1 MIKLTKLE
9 KHDISR
15 IAIPKYT
22 DLADFYIPDSN
33 ADSKKMMAKYVIET
47 YDLGELYGVK
57 STVSH
62 HILDFTYL
70 NGEQQSRIT
79 GKIEYDA

>member
-15 IAIPKYT
+15 IANPKYT
-22 DLADFYIPDSN
+22 DLADVYIPDSN
-33 ADSKKMMAKYVIET
+33 ADSKKMMAKYFIET
-47 YDLGELYGVK
+47 YYLVELFGVK

>member
-1 MIKLTKLE
+1 
-9 KHDISR
+9 
-15 IAIPKYT
+15 
-22 DLADFYIPDSN
+22 
-33 ADSKKMMAKYVIET
+33 MAKYVIET

-70 NGEQQSRIT
+70 TGEQQSRIT